1 MSYLYEHYGV
11 LTFMKHMGM
20 SIVGPKAT
28 PKGGTDMLEFVPG
41 GFVTTSLSFPGP
53 LSCLYGKKHS

>member
-1 MSYLYEHYGV
+1 
-11 LTFMKHMGM
+11 MKHMGM